1 MAQENPY
8 AKYVPAQP
16 APQAPPPVT
25 NNAPPPFIGGTVSP
39 TKQASEARAQSAEQ
53 RAQRSEQRAAEDQ
66 EMQRRRLALEED
78 KAARDKGG
86 ASANESERKAAAFLI
101 RALGSNSSYEKQKV
115 GPRSYVGQKLAE
127 TAPDFLNTLPAGIG
141 NSPQRQVADTNQD
154 EFIAASLRQD
164 SGAAIP
170 EQEMERQRRIY
181 FPMPGDSEE
190 TIKAKREARIR
201 AIEGLKQSAGRLEP
215 SAQQRYDALAAEVG
229 IAAPDANSPVAG
241 TANGVTPPD
250 GTPGP
255 QNGQNGLR
263 QYYENGVLVNEE
275 DVVGTVDG
283 NSSFFSSFFR
293 MPRDA
298 NEVWEALKSGTGDLV
313 QGGGDVLGIV
323 GNPLNATINAVAGT
337 NLSTDLGS
345 SLREDLGFKPSDG
358 DAVSAINRAA
368 AGGLLTGG
376 TAALGSK
383 VGALPGMARNALAQY
398 GATPVTDAVTAG
410 TAAAAG
416 EGARQAGAGPG
427 GQFAATIAG
436 GFTPAGAMGLARRVG
451 SGPKV
456 NALAAEVMGPFERS
470 NVPMRQADFDP
481 AARPQRAALEKSD
494 KGRPIIQAADEADQT
509 AMEARLSEI
518 GGAGRVA
525 DSPYETGA
533 MVQGA
538 LTRQGDRTKTAARA
552 RYERAEKLSGNP
564 AIEPTQ
570 AIGATARHVA
580 DLTAGGA
587 NTNAGEIKF
596 LTGLGEDLSAPG
608 GKTISQL
615 RDMRTNLR
623 GRLKEQGLD
632 YGQAEARALDIMDA
646 AAKDIE
652 VGLKGNPRALEQYK
666 AGDKIWRERAEFRK
680 DITQRLVGKN
690 GEKSAIDTATAV
702 NLLAKKDPMRL
713 KRLMDEFEPEEQ
725 ADFVAT
731 VAANLG
737 KSGKGEFSPAIL
749 LSNLDPRAGKI
760 SPEAARKVFGDD
772 GLKALK
778 DLQAVARSKVAARSD
793 TAPSGAAIQNMKRG
807 LRSAI
812 FTGLGFTTGGAG
824 GAIAAPLLDNFLSN
838 LGDARKARL
847 LTNPV
852 FTKQLRN
859 APETTNPK
867 AINTYF
873 DRMTQSA
880 AKSPVFAMDVEAFKQ
895 ALAGAANK
903 STTAAAAGE
912 QEQN

>member
-1 MAQENPY
+1 MAQDPW
-8 AKYVPAQP
+8 ADFPTVKPTAQP
-16 APQAPPPVT
+16 ASRHSGPMVGARPTPKDPPAPKTTWTTEPRNGKPVQVSSEGKVESLPGET
-25 NNAPPPFIGGTVSP
+25 KSATEIDLEAKAEGTKKRKFTVEGIMG
-39 TKQASEARAQSAEQ
+39 EARRLYNQDIKGQPLSRLGGLTEYVPFLPKNERFNAAGNNILPLIRPLVAQSAKEGD
-53 RAQRSEQRAAEDQ
+53 SDK
-66 EMQRRRLALEED
+66 EMMVFQ
-78 KAARDKGG
+78 
-86 ASANESERKAAAFLI
+86 
-101 RALGSNSSYEKQKV
+101 
-115 GPRSYVGQKLAE
+115 SYVPQAGDSDITIEQKFKGLDILINEMVDGKLPSQMLAE
-127 TAPDFLNTLPAGIG
+127 N
-141 NSPQRQVADTNQD
+141 
-154 EFIAASLRQD
+154 
-164 SGAAIP
+164 P
-170 EQEMERQRRIY
+170 ELI
-181 FPMPGDSEE
+181 
-190 TIKAKREARIR
+190 
-201 AIEGLKQSAGRLEP
+201 
-215 SAQQRYDALAAEVG
+215 
-229 IAAPDANSPVAG
+229 NPVAG

-283 NSSFFSSFFR
+283 NDPAYQQFAAGVGDIVEGGINNTVGLVANPINTTLFR
-293 MPRDA
+293 ALGYDNYTSDIGQTARDA
-298 NEVWEALKSGTGDLV
+298 
-313 QGGGDVLGIV
+313 LGLPE
-323 GNPLNATINAVAGT
+323 GNQTIG
-337 NLSTDLGS
+337 
-345 SLREDLGFKPSDG
+345 
-358 DAVSAINRAA
+358 AINQAVTDGLVT
-368 AGGLLTGG
+368 GGLASLGG
-376 TAALGSK
+376 KSA
-383 VGALPGMARNALAQY
+383 ALPGMAQNALAQY
-398 GATPVTDAVTAG
+398 GATPVRDAVTAG

-416 EGARQAGAGPG
+416 EGARASGAGPA
-427 GQFAATIAG
+427 GQFAATLAG
-436 GFTPAGAMGLARRVG
+436 GFTPADGAGLVQRAASRG
-451 SGPKV
+451 AKP

-538 LTRQGDRTKTAARA
+538 LTRHGDRTKTAARA

-615 RDMRTNLR
+615 RDLRTNLR

-632 YGQAEARALDIMDA
+632 HGQAEARALDIMDA

-652 VGLKGNPRALEQYK
+652 VGLKGNPRALAQYK

-702 NLLAKKDPMRL
+702 NLLAKKDPMRF
-713 KRLMDEFEPEEQ
+713 KRLQDEFEPEEQ

-737 KSGKGEFSPAIL
+737 PNSKG
-749 LSNLDPRAGKI
+749 
-760 SPEAARKVFGDD
+760 
-772 GLKALK
+772 
-778 DLQAVARSKVAARSD
+778 
-793 TAPSGAAIQNMKRG
+793 
-807 LRSAI
+807 
-812 FTGLGFTTGGAG
+812 
-824 GAIAAPLLDNFLSN
+824 
-838 LGDARKARL
+838 
-847 LTNPV
+847 
-852 FTKQLRN
+852 
-859 APETTNPK
+859 
-867 AINTYF
+867 
-873 DRMTQSA
+873 
-880 AKSPVFAMDVEAFKQ
+880 
-895 ALAGAANK
+895 
-903 STTAAAAGE
+903 
-912 QEQN
+912 